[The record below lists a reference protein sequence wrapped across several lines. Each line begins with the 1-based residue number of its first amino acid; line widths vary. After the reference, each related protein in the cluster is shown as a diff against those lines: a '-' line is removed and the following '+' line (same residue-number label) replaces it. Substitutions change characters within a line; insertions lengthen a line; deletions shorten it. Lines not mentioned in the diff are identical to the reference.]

1 MDLNEVQKFIA
12 ENKDTDEVK
21 AFIGALS
28 APVDERVIIDKYKTS
43 AEFKKDTQSESD
55 RKVAAALER
64 FQKDH
69 MSKAIEDEI
78 KKRYPDE
85 TSEQKALREMKAE
98 LDSIKTAKSR
108 EELRNKAVKM
118 LNDKKIGIEYMDF
131 IQAADED
138 ELHERVEQFHGLLNK
153 SIISAVDER
162 LKTHGVNPPV
172 NSSSPPAGKI
182 TSREQ
187 LTGMS
192 QDQMMKA
199 INEGRVDI
207 PGLVLT
213 KTN

>member
-64 FQKDH
+64 FQKEH

-108 EELRNKAVKM
+108 EELRNKAVK
-118 LNDKKIGIEYMDF
+118 NA
-131 IQAADED
+131 QRQED
-138 ELHERVEQFHGLLNK
+138 WN
-153 SIISAVDER
+153 
-162 LKTHGVNPPV
+162 
-172 NSSSPPAGKI
+172 
-182 TSREQ
+182 
-187 LTGMS
+187 
-192 QDQMMKA
+192 
-199 INEGRVDI
+199 
-207 PGLVLT
+207 
-213 KTN
+213 